1 MRVGANS
8 KNHVNRSNGLTADQ
22 IKKMRNTANSVR
34 KKCAGFCIKK
44 IVALPPYL
52 NPSLFKA

>member
-34 KKCAGFCIKK
+34 KNVLAFALKK
-44 IVALPPYL
+44 
-52 NPSLFKA
+52 